1 MRRRPAGDPM
11 ESVSRP
17 PRRLDTITSPPENTH
32 SSYHVPAPSR
42 DNFCG
47 PAVATSTDQLTAHI
61 TTTGLEITKV
71 LKTMKL
77 EDFTVFHN
85 TEFVFGSN
93 LNVVVGENGAG
104 KTHVIKAAYAATAVN
119 ATRSNGEIAPLSKS
133 QLQSALAEKFQSV
146 FRPDGLGRLVRRRR
160 GRRKCA
166 LDFKY
171 SDTALNVAFTFSTVA
186 KTEVTLKKAP
196 RRRIEKL
203 PVYLPT
209 RELLAIYPGFV
220 SLYETTHLSFEETWR
235 DTCILLG
242 APLARGPRETR
253 IKEIL
258 SPLETAMN
266 GSVEL
271 DKSGRFYL
279 KSKSGGNME
288 MHLVAEGMRK
298 LAMVAR
304 LVATGSLLDKGYLFW
319 DEPEANLN
327 PKALKIIARTILQI
341 AGSGIQVFIATH
353 SLFLLRELHILQK
366 RECQSFDTRCFGLHI
381 GDEGVVSVQQGNTM
395 DDIGEITALDEDL
408 QQSERYIDT
417 EMGVPSHSMT
427 FVDKEHV

>member
-1 MRRRPAGDPM
+1 M
-11 ESVSRP
+11 
-17 PRRLDTITSPPENTH
+17 
-32 SSYHVPAPSR
+32 
-42 DNFCG
+42 
-47 PAVATSTDQLTAHI
+47 
-61 TTTGLEITKV
+61 

-77 EDFTVFHN
+77 EEFTVFREA
-85 TEFVFGSN
+85 EFRFGKQ
-93 LNVVVGENGAG
+93 LNIVVGENGAG
-104 KTHVIKAAYAATAVN
+104 KSHVLKAAYSAIAVSAART
-119 ATRSNGEIAPLSKS
+119 NGDVEPVGKS
-133 QLQSALAEKFQSV
+133 QMQVALADKFQAV
-146 FRPDGLGRLVRRRR
+146 FRPDGLGRLVRRQK
-160 GRRKCA
+160 GRKKCSVEFA
-166 LDFKY
+166 FEETSCDV
-171 SDTALNVAFTFSTVA
+171 SFTFSTLA
-186 KTEVTLKKAP
+186 KSEVTLKKTP
-196 RRRIEKL
+196 QKRIEKL
-203 PVYLPT
+203 PVFLPT

-242 APLARGPRETR
+242 APLARGPREAR
-253 IKEIL
+253 IKEL
-258 SPLETAMN
+258 LAPLESAME

-279 KSKSGGNME
+279 NLNSGGSME

-327 PKALKIIARTILQI
+327 PKIIKTIARTILRI

-353 SLFLLRELHILQK
+353 SLFLLRELHVLQK
-366 RECQSFDTRCFGLHI
+366 REFSPFDTRCFGLHI
-381 GDEGVVSVQQGNTM
+381 GQDGVVTVQQGDTM

-417 EMGVPSHSMT
+417 EMGVPVSVT
-427 FVDKEHV
+427 NGNGQEVA